1 MLKLSI
7 MNHGAPFVEE
17 VRSLLAQF
25 RQNTR
30 IEVRLR
36 VLDWRDAWTELVQA
50 AIHTDGP
57 DVSEI
62 GNTWLSEFVNMTVLR
77 AFLPAEI
84 ARLGGSQQFLPSV
97 WRSGITPV
105 ASSSARQSWAV
116 PWLADMRLIHYRQ
129 DLFDQAG
136 VEARTAF
143 ESPQTLLK
151 TCARLQAAGIA
162 KPIALPLRRS
172 RMTLHNVAGWVWGNG
187 GEFIS
192 ADGKQAQFV
201 TDQAKA
207 AIYAY
212 FDLARF
218 MPSKLSDLD
227 ENQSDRLFLSGQA
240 AMTISG
246 PWLQRSPD
254 LANNVAEHV
263 RQALLPGVPYLGGS
277 QLVIWRHAPYAEPAL
292 KLIQHL
298 SSVAAQTR
306 LVQASGL
313 LPTRLEVLTQEPF
326 QDDSFYQ
333 RVAAGLKTGRTF
345 PVLALWGMVENNLT
359 EAFAAIWSDVFQD
372 PAADIHA
379 IVDAHLA
386 QVAQRLNST
395 LAAE

>member
-7 MNHGAPFVEE
+7 MNHGAPFVDE

-30 IEVRLR
+30 TEVRLS
-36 VLDWRDAWTELVQA
+36 VLDWRDAWPELVQA
-50 AIHTDGP
+50 AIHHDGP

-62 GNTWLSEFVNMTVLR
+62 GNTWLSEFVNMTALR

-84 ARLGGSQQFLPSV
+84 ARLGGSQQFLPAV
-97 WRSGITPV
+97 WRNVITPV
-105 ASSSARQSWAV
+105 GNSSARQSWAV
-116 PWLADMRLIHYRQ
+116 PWLTDMRLIHYRQ
-129 DLFDQAG
+129 DWFDQAG
-136 VEARTAF
+136 IEARTAF
-143 ESPQTLLK
+143 ESPQTLLE

-162 KPIALPLRRS
+162 YPIVLPLRRS

-192 ADGKQAQFV
+192 ADGRQAQFV
-201 TDQAKA
+201 TAQAKA

-218 MPSKLSDLD
+218 IPAKMNDLD

-254 LANNVAEHV
+254 LVSTVAEHA
-263 RQALLPGVPYLGGS
+263 QPALLPGVSYLGGS
-277 QLVIWRHAPYAEPAL
+277 HLVIWKHAPYSEPAL

-298 SSVAAQTR
+298 NSAAAQIR

-313 LPTRLEVLTQEPF
+313 LPTRSEVLAGEPF
-326 QDDSFYQ
+326 QGDPFYQ
-333 RVAAGLKTGRTF
+333 LVAEGLKTGRMF
-345 PVLALWGMVENNLT
+345 PALSLWGVIENGLT
-359 EAFAAIWSDVFQD
+359 EAFTAIWASISRN

-379 IVDAHLA
+379 IVDEHLA
-386 QVAQRLNST
+386 DLAQRLNST
-395 LAAE
+395 LAAD